1 MRLPL
6 AWWHV
11 VQLELSWCHAESGGR
26 SGALTPPGNYLHI
39 LGSLVTA
46 GHIKRA
52 VRFCKNNFAVFTP
65 NSQARAWQM
74 ASIVDGKRD
83 RGRNLSGLVPRVK
96 SRHQDV

>member
-1 MRLPL
+1 MWCNSNYLGATRSPEED
-6 AWWHV
+6 
-11 VQLELSWCHAESGGR
+11 LE
-26 SGALTPPGNYLHI
+26 ALTPPGNYLHI

-46 GHIKRA
+46 GHIMRA

-74 ASIVDGKRD
+74 ASIVDGERD